1 MVVIID
7 IDIGMDCCADVMEGR
22 VDVAAAMAAA
32 SVVAAFI
39 MIADYVVELDSIVV
53 LSCVLSSTQY

>member
-22 VDVAAAMAAA
+22 VDVVAAMAAA